1 MKTVILL
8 ALAALAHAKL
18 PVVPRFAH
26 KATTAA
32 ALSVRGGGMISADIP
47 IKINI
52 ATGVLYGLQ
61 CILAPSTMT
70 TQYYSV
76 PSNPVAEHDVRQCH
90 LFSSQRIGH
99 DEADD
104 AVEHWLRGMG
114 VAFAGFAA
122 LLSQADP
129 EFAVKV
135 LLATN
140 VLFSSVVVLNS
151 KFKIFGGD
159 VPSPKY
165 PMHIIP
171 EVLCVGMVA
180 ICALAL

>member
-1 MKTVILL
+1 MKTAILL

-52 ATGVLYGLQ
+52 ACGVLYGLQ

-76 PSNPVAEHDVRQCH
+76 PSNPVA
-90 LFSSQRIGH
+90 
-99 DEADD
+99 
-104 AVEHWLRGMG
+104 EHWLRGMG

-140 VLFSSVVVLNS
+140 VLFSIVVVLNS